1 MLLLEN
7 CCRNYQSTLNPE
19 KELTAMPKTVLDYFT
34 AFLMNNDVCN
44 LFCSRFI
51 YCGLRQ
57 RTVPELFYCFS
68 LFPLTIKELLSHLCL
83 LQCLNFFSTCKSFS
97 KHHPQVGIDFI
108 LKILFPL
115 FFPYGTFAYFLLV
128 FTSIILSGLISEVVF
143 TFFRVYRCLLKVS
156 TLKIIPLLRKKLM
169 LLLKSN

>member
-1 MLLLEN
+1 
-7 CCRNYQSTLNPE
+7 
-19 KELTAMPKTVLDYFT
+19 MPAPVF
-34 AFLMNNDVCN
+34 
-44 LFCSRFI
+44 
-51 YCGLRQ
+51 
-57 RTVPELFYCFS
+57 ELFQHMQE
-68 LFPLTIKELLSHLCL
+68 LFKTPSSSRNRFYFENLIS
-83 LQCLNFFSTCKSFS
+83 
-97 KHHPQVGIDFI
+97 II
-108 LKILFPL
+108 